1 MVAAPIDHEA
11 EEGVAQEERAR
22 ADLYALLATL
32 FYSPPAEEL
41 LRNIGAAELVEDSNR
56 SRFAES
62 WRGLQSAARSGRPE
76 AIRDEYDNAFIT
88 AGRPP
93 VFLYGSFYQAGFLM
107 DKPLARLRQ
116 DLARLGLARRPQ
128 VGEPEDHI
136 SALCDVMR
144 FLIVGGDTMAPASLE
159 AQRDFFATHIA
170 PWYERLCHSIET
182 AEQTDFYR
190 RVAALARAFFD
201 LETESFEIA

>member
-1 MVAAPIDHEA
+1 MVAARTDHDP

-22 ADLYALLATL
+22 ADLYALLAAL
-32 FYSPPAEEL
+32 FYSPPTEEL
-41 LRNIGAAELVEDSNR
+41 LRNIAAVEIVENSNDSP
-56 SRFAES
+56 FTES
-62 WRGLQSAARSGRPE
+62 WRALQAAARAARLE

-144 FLIVGGDTMAPASLE
+144 FLIVGGENMPPASLA
-159 AQRDFFATHIA
+159 AQRDFFAAHIA
-170 PWYERLCHSIET
+170 PWYRQLCHSIES
-182 AEQTDFYR
+182 AEQADFYR